1 MIDLLKIFA
10 MASMLI
16 AISCS
21 TVPTKELETAQSLR
35 DRAVRYERVTK
46 LAETPFSAAE
56 TDFSAAN
63 ELIAAEEELK
73 EAKAMLLKA
82 IENYQMTLDE
92 GMPAYSAE
100 LQKEIDEI
108 FARAEQIRVK
118 ISAEER
124 FNTIASEY
132 EVAKADTNYD
142 VSLGSLEQIRD
153 NIKQLTDE
161 IEQLLAASEA
171 EIKIIREKTQR
182 LEFLVNE
189 LEKNTSGSKNKKK

>member
-1 MIDLLKIFA
+1 MIYLLKIFA
-10 MASMLI
+10 ISSVLV

-21 TVPTKELETAQSLR
+21 SVPTKELEAARSLR

-46 LAETPFSAAE
+46 LAEAPFSEAE
-56 TDFSAAN
+56 SEFNRAN

-73 EAKAMLLKA
+73 EAKALLLTA
-82 IENYQMTLDE
+82 IEKYQLTLDE

-124 FNTIASEY
+124 YSTIASE
-132 EVAKADTNYD
+132 
-142 VSLGSLEQIRD
+142 
-153 NIKQLTDE
+153 
-161 IEQLLAASEA
+161 
-171 EIKIIREKTQR
+171 
-182 LEFLVNE
+182 
-189 LEKNTSGSKNKKK
+189 